1 MTKNKVINK
10 KDKISRLVLE
20 GNLLKALWIISLP
33 IIVFNV
39 FKACFGSVDTFF
51 GAGLEGATQ
60 SYIQFSK
67 SAQSIV
73 EAVGVCLGITGVSLI
88 SREVGKNKNVKSLK
102 ARKIASS
109 VFVLLFIVSLVVAF
123 VMIGFSSP
131 ICSLFLKEKV
141 INGVPKAITTEEK
154 NLCIN
159 AFRLQML
166 GTILAAINVF
176 FLGIERILGKLK
188 KILVLNCIMM
198 GLKIGL
204 STLCFGIKVIG
215 LEALC
220 PNVLGLQTA
229 SCLAYLFITI
239 VAFFTLLNKKNPLFL
254 SLGDFSF
261 KTCFQDKKLLK
272 TILKLSITLTIGKF
286 IYEGGRMFTLFMVDS
301 TFDKPFLAGTPFEFK
316 GLGGLGAI
324 GVADSIITLFAQIS
338 FSLKE
343 GQLMIVAENLGNKNN
358 KRAIKTLMLVSFCCF
373 LVFAVAYLICAPKE
387 YCGLGFGD
395 HLCLF
400 FKNLGKE
407 KKDQMTLDMFHAKNP
422 EFKSFLLGALLTTG
436 LLTTQLEVFSTFLI
450 AAKQPKYDLLLSFG
464 RVFLFRIPAL
474 YFFRNVWFGNE
485 EKTSI
490 KINNAYGFA
499 NFSANF
505 IMLIFMVFVCVRFVY
520 KLKKEKQPKSFK

>member
-10 KDKISRLVLE
+10 KDQISRLVLE

-51 GAGLEGATQ
+51 SAGLPEGVQ
-60 SYIQFSK
+60 SYVQFSK
-67 SAQSIV
+67 STQTIV
-73 EAVGVCLGITGVSLI
+73 EAVGICLGITGVALI
-88 SREVGKNKNVKSLK
+88 SREVGKNKIVKSLK
-102 ARKIASS
+102 ARKIAST
-109 VFVLLFIVSLVVAF
+109 VFVLLFVVSLFVAC
-123 VMIGFSSP
+123 VMIGFSSS

-141 INGVPKAITTEEK
+141 INGISTAITAEEK

-176 FLGIERILGKLK
+176 FLGTERILGKLK
-188 KILVLNCIMM
+188 KILVLNCVMM

-204 STLCFGIKVIG
+204 SALFFYGIKDIG
-215 LEALC
+215 FEGF

-229 SCLAYLFITI
+229 SCLAYLSITI
-239 VAFFTLLNKKNPLFL
+239 VAFLTLFNKKNPLFL

-261 KTCFQDKKLLK
+261 KIFFQDKKLLK
-272 TILKLSITLTIGKF
+272 TILKLSIILTLGKF

-301 TFDKPFLAGTPFEFK
+301 KYDKPFLAGTPFEFK

-324 GVADSIITLFAQIS
+324 GVADSIIILFAQIS

-343 GQLMIVAENLGNKNN
+343 GQLMIVSENLGNKNK
-358 KRAIKTLMLVSFCCF
+358 KRAIKTLMFTSFCCF
-373 LVFAVAYLICAPKE
+373 LVFAVTYLICAPKE
-387 YCGLGFGD
+387 YWGFGFGD
-395 HLCLF
+395 DLCLF
-400 FKNLGKE
+400 FKNLGKTE
-407 KKDQMTLDMFHAKNP
+407 KDKMILDMLHAQNP
-422 EFKSFLLGALLTTG
+422 GFKSFLLGALLTTG

-474 YFFRNVWFGNE
+474 YFFRNVWFGKLPKDNIE
-485 EKTSI
+485 
-490 KINNAYGFA
+490 INNTYVFA

-505 IMLIFMVFVCVRFVY
+505 IMLMFIVFVCIRFIY
-520 KLKKEKQPKSFK
+520 KLKKENK